1 MRSPYVRNNR
11 TRAGALRATAPLAI
25 RDGRDGS
32 LAFSP
37 SLLLAKFHDV
47 LGVVLP
53 VPLVKEQQPV
63 HGALAVLRVD
73 EDSCELRGFQGA
85 PQLDKSRVY
94 RIQQRLRSFDG
105 RRYCVGQFC

>member
-11 TRAGALRATAPLAI
+11 TRAGASRATAPLAI

-37 SLLLAKFHDV
+37 YLLLAKFHDV
-47 LGVVLP
+47 RGVVLP

-73 EDSCELRGFQGA
+73 EDSCEIRGFRKSPHPPAARRAHRGLAAVPLRVAREA
-85 PQLDKSRVY
+85 PHRA
-94 RIQQRLRSFDG
+94 
-105 RRYCVGQFC
+105 